1 MDNCWVMTEQRS
13 SVITEGSLADYRLPV
28 RERQPA
34 HWNSL
39 GGHLRLSSVIMIRT
53 FYDAA
58 LQLASMGPV

>member
-1 MDNCWVMTEQRS
+1 MTEQRS
-13 SVITEGSLADYRLPV
+13 SVITEGSLADYSLPV

-58 LQLASMGPV
+58 LQLASRVLFEPR